1 MKAKLQKRLLPGVV
15 ITLLTVSTVFS
26 GATAKAKGD
35 AVISLSAGSAQGTVS
50 VADSMEFVE
59 MRLKGGVSN
68 VVDNSYLNTESSTK
82 QN

>member
-50 VADSMEFVE
+50 VADSMEFPE
-59 MRLKGGVSN
+59 MRLKGGLHFSTVVHDVS
-68 VVDNSYLNTESSTK
+68 
-82 QN
+82 